1 MNQHHSAS
9 QHENDYPQ
17 TRWRALAVLLI
28 ASFMNMIDVT
38 IVNVA
43 LPSLQK
49 SLGATSSGIEWVV
62 AAYIMA
68 FALGL
73 LPFGRLGDT
82 FGRRRMFLWGVA
94 AFTIAST
101 FCGMAS
107 SIEMLIA
114 ARVLQGVAGAMMT
127 PQTLAIA
134 QVIFPP
140 RERGSAFAL
149 FGLAA
154 GMAAVTGP
162 IAGGLLVD
170 ANLFGMEWRPIF
182 LVNIPVGIFA
192 IFAGLKY
199 LPPMPGE
206 RELGIDFG
214 GILIAAI
221 TMLLAVFPLVE
232 GREAGW
238 PAWCFWMLAA
248 SIPAAF
254 AFVFWQRR
262 QNSLNLPQLFPMV
275 LLSNGQFMLGTL
287 VSTAFFSA
295 VPSFFFV
302 LAMFLQVGFGL
313 TPLESGLTTV
323 PFSFGV
329 LVSSLIAGRF
339 AGKYSRERM
348 IAGAA
353 MLVCAMLGLRWL
365 VSMMGDTVDHWQFLP
380 PLLLGGL
387 GLGTTISPL
396 FQTVLSTVPGRD
408 AGSAS
413 GGLQAFQQVGAA
425 IGVAT
430 VGQMFFS
437 RLAEGLAAGG
447 NPHPSFIAA
456 LEWSLIYTISAFS
469 VVIVAALF
477 LKRPSTGHGGQGQA
491 RPAPAVD

>member
-1 MNQHHSAS
+1 
-9 QHENDYPQ
+9 
-17 TRWRALAVLLI
+17 
-28 ASFMNMIDVT
+28 
-38 IVNVA
+38 
-43 LPSLQK
+43 
-49 SLGATSSGIEWVV
+49 
-62 AAYIMA
+62 
-68 FALGL
+68 
-73 LPFGRLGDT
+73 
-82 FGRRRMFLWGVA
+82 
-94 AFTIAST
+94 
-101 FCGMAS
+101 
-107 SIEMLIA
+107 
-114 ARVLQGVAGAMMT
+114 
-127 PQTLAIA
+127 
-134 QVIFPP
+134 
-140 RERGSAFAL
+140 
-149 FGLAA
+149 
-154 GMAAVTGP
+154 MAAVTGP

-182 LVNIPVGIFA
+182 LVNIPVGMFA
-192 IFAGLKY
+192 IFAGLRY

-221 TMLLAVFPLVE
+221 TMILAVFPLVE
-232 GREAGW
+232 GREADGPPGVSGCW
-238 PAWCFWMLAA
+238 RRAFPRPLPLFSGNAVRTA
-248 SIPAAF
+248 SICRSSF
-254 AFVFWQRR
+254 QW
-262 QNSLNLPQLFPMV
+262 SCFPTD
-275 LLSNGQFMLGTL
+275 SSCSGTL

-295 VPSFFFV
+295 VQASFSCSPCFCRLV
-302 LAMFLQVGFGL
+302 LAL

-329 LVSSLIAGRF
+329 LVSSLVAGRF

-365 VSMMGDTVDHWQFLP
+365 VSLMGDTVDHWQFLP

-477 LKRPSTGHGGQGQA
+477 LKRPSTGHGGQGQS
-491 RPAPAVD
+491 RPAPAVE